1 MAPPTRTADVGVNQN
16 GEVELYV
23 PPNVVDVTP
32 SVPDNAVIPTYGA
45 WTALPSADDPI
56 SLPNNTILQFQNATG
71 LSSTGA
77 GFYRTVTLVPV

>member
-45 WTALPSADDPI
+45 WTALPSAD
-56 SLPNNTILQFQNATG
+56 
-71 LSSTGA
+71 
-77 GFYRTVTLVPV
+77 RKRHV